1 VNLYP
6 KIVLYHDVLSEEE
19 ISYIRN
25 EGRDKVKYDQ
35 NVAHLKDHLMS
46 ITKDQC

>member
-1 VNLYP
+1 MYV
-6 KIVLYHDVLSEEE
+6 KIVLYHDVLSEAE

-25 EGRDKVKYDQ
+25 EGRDKVIYDQ
-35 NVAHLKDHLMS
+35 NVAHLKDYLMS